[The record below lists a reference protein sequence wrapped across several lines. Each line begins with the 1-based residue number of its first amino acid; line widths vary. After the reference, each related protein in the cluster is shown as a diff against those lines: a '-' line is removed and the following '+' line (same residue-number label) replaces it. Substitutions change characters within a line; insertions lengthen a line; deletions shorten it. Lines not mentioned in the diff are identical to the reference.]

1 MTSQELL
8 AVVSMG
14 EGYEAEFKI
23 ALPSKIRELTEEICA
38 FANAAGGRL
47 ILGVSDNNT
56 IVGIT
61 LDNSH
66 LSRIQNGISEIKPR
80 LNCTLEKVTIQ
91 DKTMLVITVPS
102 GNSKP
107 YILSGSVFMRM
118 GPNTQ
123 KLTQPEELH
132 DLFQQSGKI
141 YFDEASVGNID
152 KKGISEQ
159 ELQNFKALAGF
170 DAALDREHLIE
181 NLQLQNQD
189 GYLKNGAILFFTE
202 RPQHFFEN
210 SVVRCLL
217 FAENSKRYILDDKTF
232 EGSLYKQFLESMA
245 WVKSKLNIG
254 YDIEGQGSKPR
265 KEVWEIPETAIKEAL
280 INALAHRNYYDKGG
294 VITVELF
301 NDRLEIG
308 NPGGLVSAIPEKM
321 FGRKSHSRN
330 PLIFGLFAR
339 MRLVEKIGSGV
350 PRMRALMKDA
360 NLPLPTFET
369 EGSFTVTF
377 YRPINFSRW
386 VDRWV
391 EKLSENRIKLLYI
404 IYEKPE
410 ISKKEMEQKLSISSS
425 AIDKNIE
432 FLKKEGLISRE
443 GGAKGGQW
451 KIHFIH
457 PDGG

>member
-47 ILGVSDNNT
+47 ILGVSDDNT

-91 DKTMLVITVPS
+91 DKTILVITVPS

-141 YFDEASVGNID
+141 YFDEASAGKID
-152 KKGISEQ
+152 KKGISEK
-159 ELQNFKALAGF
+159 ELQNFKTLAGF
-170 DAALDREHLIE
+170 DAALDMEHLIE

-202 RPQHFFEN
+202 RPQCFFEN

-377 YRPINFSRW
+377 YRPINFTRW
-386 VDRWV
+386 VNRWV
-391 EKLSENRIKLLYI
+391 EKLSENRIKLLNV
-404 IYEKPE
+404 IYEKPQ